1 MTALMK
7 IKDIE
12 VHFPVRK
19 GLLQRE
25 VASIKAVDGVSFE
38 IQKGEALGLVGESG
52 CGKTTVA
59 RSLLKLVELTGGTI
73 EFDGQVVSHIKS
85 DKLKSY
91 RRRVSA
97 IFQDPF
103 SSLNP
108 RMTVGQIL
116 GEVLTVNKYEED
128 INTRILELL
137 ALCGLAERFVEL
149 YPHEMSGGQR
159 QRVGIA
165 RALALDPEL
174 IICDEAVSAL
184 DVSIQAQIVNLLRE
198 LRDTLGLSFL
208 FIGHDLSVVQH
219 LCDRIAVMYLGKIV
233 EIGNAQ
239 DLFKNPAHPYT
250 KALIDAVPS
259 IDPDEKRLNEDMLL
273 QGEVPSPLSPP
284 SGCVFH
290 TRCKYR
296 IEECKTKTPLMEQVD
311 IGQNRMIACLLNE
324 EIGLNSQQKQ

>member
-1 MTALMK
+1 MTTLMK
-7 IKDIE
+7 VEGIE

-25 VASIKAVDGVSFE
+25 VATIKAVDGISFE

-73 EFDGQVVSHIKS
+73 EFDGQVVSDIKS
-85 DKLKSY
+85 DQIKSY

-108 RMTVGQIL
+108 RMTAGQIL
-116 GEVLTVNKYEED
+116 GEVLIVNKYEDD
-128 INTRILELL
+128 INARILELL
-137 ALCGLAERFVEL
+137 SLCGLAERFVDL

-198 LRDTLGLSFL
+198 LRDSLGLSFL

-233 EIGNAQ
+233 EIGNAY
-239 DLFKNPAHPYT
+239 DLFKSPAHPYT

-259 IDPDEKRLNEDMLL
+259 TDPDQKRLNEDMFL

-290 TRCKYR
+290 TRCKHAV
-296 IEECKTKTPLMEQVD
+296 EECRAKTPLMEQVD
-311 IGQNRMIACLLNE
+311 IGQNRMIACLMHK
-324 EIGLNSQQKQ
+324 EIGINSQHKQ